1 MTNRRNF
8 VKTLSLAPTSGI
20 AASPIAAAVPLLVSS
35 CANIATGE
43 PIKSYPKINA
53 TNPMGF
59 VGHLQNGI
67 ESNYEPIIDG
77 KLPSGLS
84 GTFYRNGPAMFSRQS
99 ERKGSIA
106 DGDGMI
112 RMYRFNGGKVS
123 YKSRFVQTDK
133 FKEEQ
138 AADKFIYGTW
148 TSRTPPGGK
157 RIEGSPNQ
165 AGVTTVVRNGKL
177 YAHDE
182 VNPPWVLDPN
192 TLESIATDS
201 LGIADATRLRAHYRV
216 DAKTNEWIL
225 FDSVFSPTTPSHSA
239 YIISADG
246 KSTTKRTIAAGSKA
260 PLCYMHDFFVSNSS
274 VMFYLHPAFPD
285 FGKLRQGIPFGQS
298 LNWKAS
304 DSTKL
309 AIVSR
314 NSDEAPIIAET
325 DSRWMWHAVNSFDR
339 GNEIVAD
346 YVGYDKP
353 DHFIEID
360 GKEPAWFAY
369 MKGKPGSYVNPGK
382 LRRLIVNKQTRAVKE
397 EILDSGNNEFP
408 ITDKRVHCHEHRDI
422 YFIQAPKDALWW
434 SKIARFDTKTGN
446 TDSYDFGPGY
456 YLNEPSFAADKNQAV
471 NLSVQ
476 DAGWVL
482 VPVFEVATSVS
493 SLAVFRAGH
502 LSDGPIA
509 SVRLKTHDAFA
520 FHGFWHET

>member
-1 MTNRRNF
+1 MSDRRKF
-8 VKTLSLAPTSGI
+8 VKTLSVAPAYRLAATPLATAI
-20 AASPIAAAVPLLVSS
+20 PLLTSS
-35 CANIATGE
+35 CASIAQSDA
-43 PIKSYPKINA
+43 ISSYPKIA
-53 TNPMGF
+53 SSNPMGF
-59 VGHLQNGI
+59 VGHLQNGV
-67 ESNYEPIIDG
+67 ESTYDPIVDG
-77 KLPSGLS
+77 KLPAGLS
-84 GTFYRNGPAMFSRQS
+84 GTFYRNGPAMFSRNA

-112 RMYRFNGGKVS
+112 RMYRFGGGKVS

-133 FKEEQ
+133 FREEQ
-138 AADKFIYGTW
+138 AAGKFIYGTW

-157 RIEGSPNQ
+157 RIEGSANQ

-192 TLESIATDS
+192 TLESIATEN
-201 LGIADATRLRAHYRV
+201 LGIADASRLRAHYRV

-225 FDSVFSPTTPSHSA
+225 FDSVFSPTNPSHSA
-239 YIISADG
+239 YIVSADG
-246 KSTTKRTIAAGSKA
+246 KSTTKRTIAAGGKA
-260 PLCYMHDFFVSNSS
+260 PLCYMHDFFVSGTS
-274 VMFYLHPAFPD
+274 VMFYLHPAFPE
-285 FGKLRQGIPFGQS
+285 FAKLRQGVPFGQS

-314 NSDEAPIIAET
+314 NSDDPAIIAET

-339 GNEIVAD
+339 GNEIIAD

-353 DHFIEID
+353 DHFIEMD
-360 GKEPAWFAY
+360 GQEPAWFAY

-382 LRRLIVNKQTRAVKE
+382 LRRLIVNKSTKAVKE
-397 EILDSGNNEFP
+397 EILDAGNNEFP

-422 YFIQAPKDALWW
+422 YFIQAAKDALWW
-434 SKIARFDTKTGN
+434 SKIARFDTRTGN
-446 TDSYDFGPGY
+446 SDGYDFGPGY
-456 YLNEPSFAADKNQAV
+456 YLNEPSFAADQTIPV
-471 NLSVQ
+471 NLAVQ

-482 VPVFEVATSVS
+482 VPVFEVATGVS
-493 SLAVFRAGH
+493 SLAIFRAGR

-520 FHGFWHET
+520 FHGYWHEA